1 MNRKEYLDI
10 ASKTICHDR
19 QDVHGSPENCFGV
32 IADYWSVFL
41 THRLGTDVDVSP
53 ADVAVMMSLF
63 KTARWQMNPA
73 HRDNIIDNLGYTAI
87 AGELQDVFGDA
98 DGE

>member
-10 ASKTICHDR
+10 AGKTICHDR
-19 QDVHGSPENCFGV
+19 QDVHGKPENCFGA

-41 THRLGTDVDVSP
+41 THRLRTDVDVSP

-87 AGELQDVFGDA
+87 AGELQDVFGRTD
-98 DGE
+98 EQ

>member
-10 ASKTICHDR
+10 AVRTICNDR
-19 QDVHGSPENCFGV
+19 QDIHGNPENCFAA

-41 THRLGTDVDVSP
+41 THHLHMDVEVSP

-73 HRDNIIDNLGYTAI
+73 HHDNIIDNLGYTAI
-87 AGELQDVFGDA
+87 AGELHDLHGGA
-98 DGE
+98 DER